1 MPNIYQR
8 LHAVMG
14 EVDYV
19 MKEKKQGMRYSI
31 VTHDAVT
38 AKVRPILHKHGVV
51 YYPLSIQR
59 SQNGNRTELDMTVRF
74 VNVEDGD
81 FIDVASGGYGLDDQD
96 KGVGK
101 AISYAVKYAL
111 LKALGLETGDDPDED
126 QVTTHKPS
134 GTMQMLR
141 DSVADL
147 TAKAGFDKPP
157 GKSQPAGWHDL
168 VSLVNAAKNYSELI
182 DAMQKPFF
190 KNTVSGYSNYWT
202 RRLISKHVAPRVAEF
217 RGTEEA
223 VEWET
228 KALARY
234 PLDPHEKMEAAE

>member
-126 QVTTHKPS
+126 QVTTHKPDG
-134 GTMQMLR
+134 GTMKMLK
-141 DSVADL
+141 DSVAALSPAPERKSSYSLKKDSPDVWPTFEREMR
-147 TAKAGFDKPP
+147 TA
-157 GKSQPAGWHDL
+157 
-168 VSLVNAAKNYSELI
+168 SEFGP
-182 DAMQKPFF
+182 DAMQVVWKKYGLQMEKWPRAWQE
-190 KNTVSGYSNYWT
+190 SADALWAECEDSY
-202 RRLISKHVAPRVAEF
+202 RARVA
-217 RGTEEA
+217 
-223 VEWET
+223 
-228 KALARY
+228 
-234 PLDPHEKMEAAE
+234 